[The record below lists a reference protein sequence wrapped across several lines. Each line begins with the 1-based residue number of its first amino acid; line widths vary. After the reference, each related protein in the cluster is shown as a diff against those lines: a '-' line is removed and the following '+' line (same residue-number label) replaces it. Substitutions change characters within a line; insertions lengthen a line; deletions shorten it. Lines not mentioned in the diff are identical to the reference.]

1 MSYDDKRKNEEI
13 SNVEKDLLDENLFA
27 EPERSYGSEA
37 IQDYNYGSSEE
48 KVGEKTIEDYM
59 ALPEGERVELID
71 GVFYDMASPL
81 GQHQLSLGEIVR
93 ILGNYVDKN
102 KGNCK
107 VFQSPMD
114 VQLDG
119 DDKTVVQPDAFI
131 LCDRDKYVDGRVIGA
146 PDLVIEVLSPSNR
159 WHDMGRKLRKYKNAG
174 VREYWVVDA
183 EKEVVV
189 IHYFEKDDYA
199 IYSFDDEVPVGIWDG
214 ECKVD
219 FKAVKKYMDW

>member
-1 MSYDDKRKNEEI
+1 MSYDDERMSEEI
-13 SNVEKDLLDENLFA
+13 SDVEKDLLDENL
-27 EPERSYGSEA
+27 
-37 IQDYNYGSSEE
+37 
-48 KVGEKTIEDYM
+48 GEKTIEDYM

-146 PDLVIEVLSPSNR
+146 PDLAIEVLSPSNR
-159 WHDMGRKLRKYKNAG
+159 WHDMGRKLRIYKNAG
-174 VREYWVVDA
+174 VREYWVVDV
-183 EKEVVV
+183 EKKIVVV
-189 IHYFEKDDYA
+189 YYFEKDDYA
-199 IYSFDDEVPVGIWDG
+199 IYSFTDEVPVGIWDG

-219 FKAVKKYMDW
+219 FKAVKNYLEW

>member
-37 IQDYNYGSSEE
+37 IQDYNYGSSAE

-174 VREYWVVDA
+174 VREYWVVDV
-183 EKEVVV
+183 EKEIVVV
-189 IHYFEKDDYA
+189 HYFENDDYA
-199 IYSFDDEVPVGIWDG
+199 IYSFTDEVPVGIWND

-219 FKAVKKYMDW
+219 FKAVKNYLEW

>member
-1 MSYDDKRKNEEI
+1 MSYDDERMSEEI
-13 SNVEKDLLDENLFA
+13 SDVEKDLLDENL
-27 EPERSYGSEA
+27 
-37 IQDYNYGSSEE
+37 
-48 KVGEKTIEDYM
+48 GEKTIEDYM

-146 PDLVIEVLSPSNR
+146 PDLAIEVLSPSNR

-174 VREYWVVDA
+174 VREYWVVDV
-183 EKEVVV
+183 EKKNVVV
-189 IHYFEKDDYA
+189 HYFEKDDYA
-199 IYSFDDEVPVGIWDG
+199 IYSFTDEVPVGIWDG
-214 ECKVD
+214 KCKDD
-219 FKAVKKYMDW
+219 FKVVKKYMDW